1 MLLIKYFRNTKAIC
15 SETQESF
22 AEGPHPK
29 RHPLPAMGARQNGQ
43 LRKPQHWSLLG
54 LGMVIC
60 TSSWL
65 DSGTCTCMHRKEV
78 CAHSLESFWSPKS
91 AGPPETSSSTL
102 LLLGRVSLVECWSH
116 SDHHL
121 DQPCCRRRA
130 RQSHPSRTSQ
140 KQRSGSFLCRAQQ
153 ITPSSDTGCSHVSSP
168 SRASLWEV
176 ILDGKCDSVFWDE
189 GEPECCRSYRTAWSS
204 LPRCPGR
211 HSTLY
216 THTWRVLH
224 RCGTAW
230 ECLQVNLLYLIP
242 GKEKF
247 F

>member
-102 LLLGRVSLVECWSH
+102 LLLGRVSLVEC
-116 SDHHL
+116 
-121 DQPCCRRRA
+121 
-130 RQSHPSRTSQ
+130 
-140 KQRSGSFLCRAQQ
+140 
-153 ITPSSDTGCSHVSSP
+153 
-168 SRASLWEV
+168 
-176 ILDGKCDSVFWDE
+176 
-189 GEPECCRSYRTAWSS
+189 
-204 LPRCPGR
+204 
-211 HSTLY
+211 
-216 THTWRVLH
+216 
-224 RCGTAW
+224 
-230 ECLQVNLLYLIP
+230 
-242 GKEKF
+242 
-247 F
+247 